1 MKTTSVRQLLV
12 EQDKLGRDETF
23 EARIRG
29 ALSPYATLIEM
40 ISSDRF
46 DPVKYK
52 EIIANLADRQ
62 HLDKIL
68 ELLKY
73 SEEDR
78 EELCL

>member
-40 ISSDRF
+40 INSNRF

-52 EIIANLADRQ
+52 EIIANLSEHQ

-68 ELLKY
+68 ELLEY
-73 SEEDR
+73 SEKDR

>member
-1 MKTTSVRQLLV
+1 MKRTTVRQLLV

-29 ALSPYATLIEM
+29 TLSPYATLIEM

-52 EIIANLADRQ
+52 EIIANLTDRQ